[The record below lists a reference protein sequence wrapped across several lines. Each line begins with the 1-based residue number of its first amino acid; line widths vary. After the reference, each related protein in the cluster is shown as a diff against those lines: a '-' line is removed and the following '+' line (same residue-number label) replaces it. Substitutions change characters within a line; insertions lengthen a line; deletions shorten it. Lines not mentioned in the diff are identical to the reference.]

1 MASSRAMDHAPAA
14 AVPQAS
20 SAYGRRVRR
29 VLWIELGLNLAV
41 SALNA
46 AVGFF
51 TGSLAVLADALHS
64 LTDGANNIL
73 GLVVTRWSTP
83 PPDREH
89 PYGHQ
94 KFEAMGALAI
104 AAFLGIA
111 CFEVLQ
117 AAFERLVAEQPRT
130 VTMDP
135 ASLGLLVVVLA
146 VNVFVALYE
155 RREGRRLNSP
165 LLLADAEHTLGDIW
179 ITLGV
184 LGGAAGLWLTGWQWI
199 DLVLAAPVAAA
210 VLWSGWNVLRR
221 NLPWLLDAT
230 ARGGARP
237 GDGGCGRRELPRH
250 PLAGPHRPAGVRR
263 DAPRHGGERRRDLAP
278 HHRAD
283 RAAAR
288 RALRAGARD
297 DPRRAARGQPL
308 AATHAGAAHGRHPH
322 TCVSASSSSR
332 SL

>member
-1 MASSRAMDHAPAA
+1 MDHAPAE
-14 AVPQAS
+14 VPQAS
-20 SAYGRRVRR
+20 SAYERRVRR

-41 SALNA
+41 SALKA

-73 GLVVTRWSTP
+73 GLVVTHWSSP

-130 VTMDP
+130 VAMDL
-135 ASLGLLVVVLA
+135 ASLGLLGVVLA
-146 VNVFVALYE
+146 VNVFVTLYE

-165 LLLADAEHTLGDIW
+165 LLLADAEHTLGDVW

-199 DLVLAAPVAAA
+199 DLVLAVPVAAA
-210 VLWSGWNVLRR
+210 VLWSGWKVLRR

-230 ARGGARP
+230 AIAP
-237 GDGGCGRRELPRH
+237 EAVHALVMEV
-250 PLAGPHRPAGVRR
+250 AGVVDCHDIRSR
-263 DAPRHGGERRRDLAP
+263 GLIGRQVFVEMHLVTSATDVETSHRITERIEQRLRERYGPVHATIHVEPRVD
-278 HHRAD
+278 
-283 RAAAR
+283 
-288 RALRAGARD
+288 
-297 DPRRAARGQPL
+297 
-308 AATHAGAAHGRHPH
+308 
-322 TCVSASSSSR
+322 SR
-332 SL
+332 